1 MSVIKHAIDRVLL
14 TIPKHILKLGF
25 LEEVKAYRIETTLEQ
40 QISNLVIDNI
50 VLTDINLLG
59 GITVKIP
66 IDKCYTYE
74 YRHASNVCNRII
86 KVPLT
91 LTGNKKIISPISVV
105 VGLNESGNGI
115 VASGNN
121 LLDSAITGL
130 NYANAESNG
139 QVFSNLDLIATNT
152 ILVNDNVY
160 SISSGYIEVVLENN
174 KNLSNIKRGNQL
186 DFSEMVIL
194 ATKSYIYNKLIIDLD
209 KGSLYYGHDLNK
221 VSDIISSYETAYP
234 DYSIFLKEKWA
245 KISFMN
251 DSVAMSDFLALMIN
265 PT

>member
-91 LTGNKKIISPISVV
+91 LTGNKK
-105 VGLNESGNGI
+105 
-115 VASGNN
+115 
-121 LLDSAITGL
+121 
-130 NYANAESNG
+130 G

-234 DYSIFLKEKWA
+234 D
-245 KISFMN
+245 
-251 DSVAMSDFLALMIN
+251 
-265 PT
+265 